1 MNEIT
6 LNLYE
11 YYNIPVC
18 SRKGILHGFPVQGDE
33 DKPVLFIIPGGSYS
47 GLCYREDRPIA
58 LHFFNIG
65 ISSFYMT
72 ELERILKDTL
82 DAQTRELG
90 ESLDRHQ
97 EQLDIQNR
105 ELMKANRELSE
116 LRQRLEES
124 ERHLMRLSSVYD
136 SLKPLLEKL
145 NSSLNA
151 R

>member
-1 MNEIT
+1 
-6 LNLYE
+6 
-11 YYNIPVC
+11 
-18 SRKGILHGFPVQGDE
+18 
-33 DKPVLFIIPGGSYS
+33 
-47 GLCYREDRPIA
+47 
-58 LHFFNIG
+58 
-65 ISSFYMT
+65 MT

-90 ESLDRHQ
+90 ERIDRHQ
-97 EQLDIQNR
+97 ERLDIQNR
-105 ELMKANRELSE
+105 ELMETKLKLAE

>member
-1 MNEIT
+1 
-6 LNLYE
+6 
-11 YYNIPVC
+11 
-18 SRKGILHGFPVQGDE
+18 
-33 DKPVLFIIPGGSYS
+33 
-47 GLCYREDRPIA
+47 
-58 LHFFNIG
+58 
-65 ISSFYMT
+65 MT

-90 ESLDRHQ
+90 ERIDRHQ
-97 EQLDIQNR
+97 ERLDIQNR
-105 ELMKANRELSE
+105 ELMETKLKLAE

-124 ERHLMRLSSVYD
+124 ERHLIRLSSVYD